1 MLHSTTSY
9 SKLSISDHR
18 VYFKTIG
25 SKCIGF
31 VRCGN
36 KSIHVRNEKGQMV
49 EIEALC
55 IFDFY
60 VHENWQRKGQGRMLL
75 DHVLTREGTTSKKL
89 AVDRINSALMHFFHK
104 NYGLFETVAT
114 NTGNISIFLDFFRVN
129 QQNVLILLGWKP
141 RARGFCKLSFFS
153 SRKSEGEYFTK
164 RIRF

>member
-36 KSIHVRNEKGQMV
+36 KTIHVKSEKGPMV

-55 IFDFY
+55 LFDFY
-60 VHENWQRKGQGRMLL
+60 VHEHWQRKGQGRVLL
-75 DHVLTREGTTSKKL
+75 DHVLSREGTSAKKL
-89 AVDRINSALMHFFHK
+89 AVDRINSALMHFFQK
-104 NYGLFETVAT
+104 NYGLQETVAT
-114 NTGNISIFLDFFRVN
+114 NTGNISIFLDFFRVTDT
-129 QQNVLILLGWKP
+129 IAHYDLGWK
-141 RARGFCKLSFFS
+141 S
-153 SRKSEGEYFTK
+153 
-164 RIRF
+164 